1 MLSVTQ
7 VTTSAQ
13 IAAVQELWREFRVW
27 SESLL
32 EPQLRELDTAFDNF
46 EEELAGLPSPYSPP
60 GGSLLLATHQSQ
72 PAGAIAFRPLTA
84 TAAELKHLY
93 VRPAFRGQGIGQAL
107 VQTLLTEARRLGY
120 RQLVLD
126 SIVSMKAAHAL
137 YYASGFHNIDCP
149 ANFPDYLKPWIIFM
163 ECDLST

>member
-46 EEELAGLPSPYSPP
+46 EEELAGLPSP
-60 GGSLLLATHQSQ
+60 
-72 PAGAIAFRPLTA
+72 
-84 TAAELKHLY
+84 
-93 VRPAFRGQGIGQAL
+93 
-107 VQTLLTEARRLGY
+107 
-120 RQLVLD
+120 
-126 SIVSMKAAHAL
+126 
-137 YYASGFHNIDCP
+137 
-149 ANFPDYLKPWIIFM
+149 
-163 ECDLST
+163 